1 MLVVNPVI
9 PWKWGEQLH
18 IARLTLGY
26 VTSGPDWGLLAD
38 ESPSVVPP
46 NYTPTADKTGLG
58 DLAAVDLLIKP
69 TTWGRQGFG
78 LSAIIPT
85 ASDPALGTEK
95 WSIGPA
101 YVAITKIGDVQA
113 GFLGQ
118 WLFSVAG
125 ESDRDD
131 VNSLTIQPF
140 ASYGLANNWSIAT
153 SFMAFN
159 YNVDSGEWASLPLGL
174 RLEKLIKVGNL
185 PARLFAEIEYNFAD
199 SGVAPETTFRIAFIP
214 LL

>member
-1 MLVVNPVI
+1 MQSFL
-9 PWKWGEQLH
+9 
-18 IARLTLGY
+18 RLTLSFLIMVFFMGVLIMAPDISECWAAHGISIDGKLKY
-26 VTSGPDWGLLAD
+26 DADFKQFDYTSEQARKGGTLLLHDLGSFDKMNPFTLKGSAPAGLNNLIFETLTVGSLD
-38 ESPSVVPP
+38 E
-46 NYTPTADKTGLG
+46 
-58 DLAAVDLLIKP
+58 
-69 TTWGRQGFG
+69 
-78 LSAIIPT
+78 
-85 ASDPALGTEK
+85 
-95 WSIGPA
+95 
-101 YVAITKIGDVQA
+101 
-113 GFLGQ
+113 
-118 WLFSVAG
+118 
-125 ESDRDD
+125 
-131 VNSLTIQPF
+131 PF